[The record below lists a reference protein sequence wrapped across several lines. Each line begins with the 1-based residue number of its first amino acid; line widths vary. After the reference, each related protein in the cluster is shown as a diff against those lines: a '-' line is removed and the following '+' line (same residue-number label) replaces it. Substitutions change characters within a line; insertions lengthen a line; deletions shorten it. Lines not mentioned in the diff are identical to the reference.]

1 MMPMHRLALLW
12 NAVPTSRTELEHRMM
27 TRTLARRVSIAVS
40 MTATVFALNTANA
53 QAGAGPAATAPATP
67 TAKASPLIGRWEGT
81 IYAQGMQIPAVIT
94 IDSTS
99 SGWSGSLLVAM
110 LNPSPIAIASVV
122 VKGDTV
128 SMTMPEEGM
137 GAFFQ
142 GLLSADKKTL
152 NGMVAVQGDNSSTF
166 QVTKAAPAA
175 AKSPAQEEKRFQLQL
190 KD

>member
-1 MMPMHRLALLW
+1 
-12 NAVPTSRTELEHRMM
+12 MM

-40 MTATVFALNTANA
+40 IAATALALNTSGA
-53 QAGAGPAATAPATP
+53 QTAPA
-67 TAKASPLIGRWEGT
+67 KVASPLIGKWEGT

-94 IDSTS
+94 LDSTS
-99 SGWSGSLLVAM
+99 TGWSGSLLVAM
-110 LNPSPIAIASVV
+110 LNPSPIVIASVV

-175 AKSPAQEEKRFQLQL
+175 KSPAQEEKRFHLQLQN
-190 KD
+190 